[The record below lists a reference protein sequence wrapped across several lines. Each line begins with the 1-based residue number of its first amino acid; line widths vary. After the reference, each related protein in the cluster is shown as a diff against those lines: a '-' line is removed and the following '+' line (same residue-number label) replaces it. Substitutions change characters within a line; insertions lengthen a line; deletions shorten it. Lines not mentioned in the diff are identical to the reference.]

1 MPPDMTSWGAP
12 YVGMRRNSLEH
23 IVKESNGSTRHEAK
37 FLLEGI
43 VMNLVA
49 ALVRESGLTTKSRAM
64 PTVFVV
70 GEDASISQSLDFM
83 ICDEGWELSEFS
95 SAQEFLSSPRVYAPS
110 CLVLD
115 MALPDIN
122 GLDLQQHIAAPRRDM
137 PIIFVSGSGSIP
149 MAVQAMK
156 AGALEFFTKPFEGKD
171 LLDAIRSAIEISRD
185 TLSREAQLSALR
197 ERYETLS
204 PREREVMA
212 LVVSGRMN
220 KQVGGD
226 LGISEITVKAHRGRA
241 MQKMEAASLA
251 HLVTIAAKL
260 GVARAQSGR
269 WAAE

>member
-1 MPPDMTSWGAP
+1 MISA
-12 YVGMRRNSLEH
+12 
-23 IVKESNGSTRHEAK
+23 
-37 FLLEGI
+37 
-43 VMNLVA
+43 A
-49 ALVRESGLTTKSRAM
+49 ALVLESGFAAKSRAT
-64 PTVFVV
+64 PVVFVV
-70 GEDASISQSLDFM
+70 GGDISVGQSLELL
-83 ICDEGWELSEFS
+83 IRREGWELSAFS
-95 SAQEFLSSPRVYAPS
+95 SAKEFLSHPRVCAPS

-115 MALPDIN
+115 TTLSDMG
-122 GLDLQQHIAAPRRDM
+122 GLDLQQHIAGARRDI
-137 PIIFVSGSGSIP
+137 PIIFVSGSSNIP

-185 TLSREAQLSALR
+185 TLFREAQQSTLR

-251 HLVTIAAKL
+251 HLVTIAASL
-260 GVARAQSGR
+260 GMACAQGRR